1 MFAFKKKYFLIIESI
16 KDIDLRDIKKNNKLI
31 IIYRNYNKNDDKIK
45 LKKFRK
51 NCKLKFIKF
60 FVANNLKLAKE
71 IKSDGIYLSSKN
83 NSSRSKNLKKMNFEV
98 IGSAHNITEIEN
110 KKKQGCNYIIF
121 SRLFRVSYKPK
132 MSFLGVNKF
141 NYLTLNIKEKLIP
154 LGGINFSNLNK
165 QRMINSDGFAIM
177 TAIKKKPANII
188 NRLF

>member
-71 IKSDGIYLSSKN
+71 IKSD
-83 NSSRSKNLKKMNFEV
+83 
-98 IGSAHNITEIEN
+98 
-110 KKKQGCNYIIF
+110 
-121 SRLFRVSYKPK
+121 
-132 MSFLGVNKF
+132 
-141 NYLTLNIKEKLIP
+141 
-154 LGGINFSNLNK
+154 
-165 QRMINSDGFAIM
+165 
-177 TAIKKKPANII
+177 
-188 NRLF
+188 

>member
-1 MFAFKKKYFLIIESI
+1 MFSLKKKYFLIIGSI
-16 KDIDLRDIKKNNKLI
+16 KDINLRYIRKNNKLT
-31 IIYRNYNKNDDKIK
+31 IIYRNYNKNDNKIK
-45 LKKFRK
+45 LKRFRK

-60 FVANNLKLAKE
+60 YVANNLKLAIE
-71 IKSDGIYLSSKN
+71 LKSDGIYLSSKN
-83 NSSRSKNLKKMNFEV
+83 NCLRSKNLKKTNFEV
-98 IGSAHNITEIEN
+98 IVSAHNIAEIEN
-110 KKKQGCNYIIF
+110 KKKQGCNYIII

-141 NYLTLNIKEKLIP
+141 NYLTLNVREKLIP